1 MSEQPSK
8 RQRLRDLYDE
18 LDRNGM
24 FDFGAVIPRCLVYDL
39 MGLTVPEVA
48 ARAVFDRISMLE
60 LQAMD
65 YCRNML
71 LGHGK
76 YLAGTPTGYRVLL
89 PSENKAQVDAYM
101 ESADRK
107 LERALKLSRNAPKAS
122 HLPDQT
128 EARIMMRRKG
138 YRRGHEDTNQTAQQP

>member
-1 MSEQPSK
+1 MPNRSK
-8 RQRLRDLYDE
+8 RDRLRDVYDA
-18 LDRNGM
+18 LDRAGL
-24 FDFGAVIPRCLVYDL
+24 FDFGAAIPRAMVYDL
-39 MGLTVPEVA
+39 LGLDVPEVA
-48 ARAVFDRISMLE
+48 SKAVFDRIAMLE

-76 YLAGTPTGYRVLL
+76 YLAGTPSGYRVLL
-89 PSENKAQVDAYM
+89 PSENKAQVDSYM

-107 LERALKLSRNAPKAS
+107 LERALKLSRNSPKAS

-138 YRRGHEDTNQTAQQP
+138 YRHGSDQPQTAP

>member
-1 MSEQPSK
+1 MPNRSK
-8 RQRLRDLYDE
+8 RDRLRDVYDT
-18 LDRNGM
+18 LDRAGL
-24 FDFGAVIPRCLVYDL
+24 FDFGAVIPRGMVYDL
-39 MGLTVPEVA
+39 LGLDVPEVA
-48 ARAVFDRISMLE
+48 SKAVFDRIAMLE

-76 YLAGTPTGYRVLL
+76 YLAGTPSGYRVLL

-107 LERALKLSRNAPKAS
+107 LERALKLSRNSPKAS

-138 YRRGHEDTNQTAQQP
+138 YRRGPESETTGSAA

>member
-1 MSEQPSK
+1 MPNRSK
-8 RQRLRDLYDE
+8 RDRLRDVYDA
-18 LDRNGM
+18 LDQAGL
-24 FDFGAVIPRCLVYDL
+24 FDFGAVIPRAMVYDL
-39 MGLTVPEVA
+39 LGLDVPEVA
-48 ARAVFDRISMLE
+48 SKAVFDRIAMLE

-76 YLAGTPTGYRVLL
+76 YLAGTPSGYRVLL

-107 LERALKLSRNAPKAS
+107 LERALKLSRNSPKAS

-138 YRRGHEDTNQTAQQP
+138 YRHGSDQPQTAP

>member
-1 MSEQPSK
+1 MPNRSK
-8 RQRLRDLYDE
+8 RDRLRDVYDT
-18 LDRNGM
+18 LDRAGL
-24 FDFGAVIPRCLVYDL
+24 FDFGAVIPRAMVYDL
-39 MGLTVPEVA
+39 LGLDVPEVA
-48 ARAVFDRISMLE
+48 SKAVFDRIAMLE

-76 YLAGTPTGYRVLL
+76 YLAGTPSGYRVLL

-107 LERALKLSRNAPKAS
+107 LERALKLSRNSPKAS

-138 YRRGHEDTNQTAQQP
+138 YRHGSDQPQPAP

>member
-1 MSEQPSK
+1 MPNRSK
-8 RQRLRDLYDE
+8 RDRLRDVYDA
-18 LDRNGM
+18 LDRAGL
-24 FDFGAVIPRCLVYDL
+24 FDFGAAIPRAMVYDL
-39 MGLTVPEVA
+39 LGLDVPEVA
-48 ARAVFDRISMLE
+48 SKAVFDRIAMLE

-71 LGHGK
+71 LGDGK
-76 YLAGTPTGYRVLL
+76 YLAGTPSGYRVLL
-89 PSENKAQVDAYM
+89 PSENKAQVDSYM

-107 LERALKLSRNAPKAS
+107 LERALKLSRNSPKAS

-138 YRRGHEDTNQTAQQP
+138 YRHGSDQPQTAP

>member
-1 MSEQPSK
+1 MPNRSK
-8 RQRLRDLYDE
+8 RDRLRDVYDT
-18 LDRNGM
+18 LARAGL
-24 FDFGAVIPRCLVYDL
+24 FDFGAVIPRATVYDL
-39 MGLTVPEVA
+39 LGLDVPEVA
-48 ARAVFDRISMLE
+48 SKAVFDRIAMLE

-76 YLAGTPTGYRVLL
+76 YLAGTPSGYRVLL

-107 LERALKLSRNAPKAS
+107 LERALKLSRNSPKAS

-138 YRRGHEDTNQTAQQP
+138 YRRGAGTEQLGAAL

>member
-1 MSEQPSK
+1 MPNRSK
-8 RQRLRDLYDE
+8 RDRQRDVYDT
-18 LDRNGM
+18 LDGAGL
-24 FDFGAVIPRCLVYDL
+24 FDFGAVIPRAMVYDL
-39 MGLTVPEVA
+39 LGLDVPEVA
-48 ARAVFDRISMLE
+48 SKAVFDRIAMLE

-76 YLAGTPTGYRVLL
+76 YLAGTPSGYRVLL

-107 LERALKLSRNAPKAS
+107 LERALKLSRNSPKAS
-122 HLPDQT
+122 HPPDQT

-138 YRRGHEDTNQTAQQP
+138 YRHGAAAEQLGAAA

>member
-1 MSEQPSK
+1 MPNRSK
-8 RQRLRDLYDE
+8 RDRLRDVYDA
-18 LDRNGM
+18 LDRAGL
-24 FDFGAVIPRCLVYDL
+24 FDFGAAIPRAMVYDL
-39 MGLTVPEVA
+39 LGLDVPEVA
-48 ARAVFDRISMLE
+48 SKAVFDRIAMLE

-76 YLAGTPTGYRVLL
+76 YLAGTPSGYRVLL

-107 LERALKLSRNAPKAS
+107 LERALKLSRNSPKAS

-138 YRRGHEDTNQTAQQP
+138 YRHGSDQPQSAP

>member
-1 MSEQPSK
+1 MPNRSK
-8 RQRLRDLYDE
+8 RDRLRDVYDT
-18 LDRNGM
+18 LDRAGL
-24 FDFGAVIPRCLVYDL
+24 FDFGAVIPRGMVYDL
-39 MGLTVPEVA
+39 LGLDVPEVA
-48 ARAVFDRISMLE
+48 SKAVFDRIAMLE

-76 YLAGTPTGYRVLL
+76 YLAGTPSGYRVLL

-107 LERALKLSRNAPKAS
+107 LERALKLSRNSPKAS

-138 YRRGHEDTNQTAQQP
+138 YRRGPESETTGAAA

>member
-1 MSEQPSK
+1 MPNRSK
-8 RQRLRDLYDE
+8 RDRLRDVYDT
-18 LDRNGM
+18 LDRAGL
-24 FDFGAVIPRCLVYDL
+24 FDFGAVIPRGMVYDL
-39 MGLTVPEVA
+39 LGLDVPDVA
-48 ARAVFDRISMLE
+48 SKAVFDRIAMLE

-76 YLAGTPTGYRVLL
+76 YLAGTPSGYRVLL

-107 LERALKLSRNAPKAS
+107 LERALKLSRNSPKAS

-138 YRRGHEDTNQTAQQP
+138 YRHGAGAEQPGAAA

>member
-1 MSEQPSK
+1 MANRTK
-8 RQRLRDLYDE
+8 RDRLRDVYDT
-18 LDRNGM
+18 LDRAGL
-24 FDFGAVIPRCLVYDL
+24 FDFGAVIPRAMVYDL
-39 MGLTVPEVA
+39 LGLDVPEVA
-48 ARAVFDRISMLE
+48 SKAVFDRIAMLE

-76 YLAGTPTGYRVLL
+76 YLAGTPSGYRVLL

-107 LERALKLSRNAPKAS
+107 LERALKLSRNSPKAS

-138 YRRGHEDTNQTAQQP
+138 YRHGAGTEQLGAAL

>member
-1 MSEQPSK
+1 MPNRSK
-8 RQRLRDLYDE
+8 REKWRDV
-18 LDRNGM
+18 
-24 FDFGAVIPRCLVYDL
+24 FDALHEQGLLEFGAVIERAIVHELL
-39 MGLTVPEVA
+39 GLEVPEVA
-48 ARAVFDRISMLE
+48 TKAVFDRIAMVE
-60 LQAMD
+60 LQTMD
-65 YCRNML
+65 YCRNIL

-76 YLAGTPTGYRVLL
+76 YLCGVPSGYRVLL

-107 LERALKLSRNAPKAS
+107 LERALKLSRNSPKAS

-138 YRRGHEDTNQTAQQP
+138 YRRGPESETTAATP

>member
-1 MSEQPSK
+1 MPNRSK
-8 RQRLRDLYDE
+8 RDRLRDVYDT
-18 LDRNGM
+18 LDQAGL
-24 FDFGAVIPRCLVYDL
+24 FDFGAVIPRGMVYDL
-39 MGLTVPEVA
+39 LGLDVPEVA
-48 ARAVFDRISMLE
+48 SKAVFDRIAMLE

-76 YLAGTPTGYRVLL
+76 YLAGTPSGYRVLL

-107 LERALKLSRNAPKAS
+107 LERALKLSRNSPKAS

-138 YRRGHEDTNQTAQQP
+138 YRHGAGTEQLGAVE

>member
-1 MSEQPSK
+1 MPNRSK
-8 RQRLRDLYDE
+8 RDRLRDVYDA
-18 LDRNGM
+18 LDQAGL
-24 FDFGAVIPRCLVYDL
+24 FDFGAVIPRAMVYDL
-39 MGLTVPEVA
+39 LGLDVPEVA
-48 ARAVFDRISMLE
+48 SKAVFDRIAMLE

-76 YLAGTPTGYRVLL
+76 YLAGTPSGYRVLL
-89 PSENKAQVDAYM
+89 PSENKAQVDSYM

-107 LERALKLSRNAPKAS
+107 LERALKLSRNSPKAS

-138 YRRGHEDTNQTAQQP
+138 YRHGSDQPQTAP

>member
-1 MSEQPSK
+1 MPNRSK
-8 RQRLRDLYDE
+8 RDRLRDVYDA
-18 LDRNGM
+18 LDQAGL
-24 FDFGAVIPRCLVYDL
+24 FDFGAVIPRAMVYDL
-39 MGLTVPEVA
+39 LGLDVPEVA
-48 ARAVFDRISMLE
+48 SKAVFDRIAMLE

-76 YLAGTPTGYRVLL
+76 YLAGTPSGYRLLL

-107 LERALKLSRNAPKAS
+107 LERALKLSRNSPKAS

-138 YRRGHEDTNQTAQQP
+138 YRHGSDQPQTAP

>member
-1 MSEQPSK
+1 MPNRSK
-8 RQRLRDLYDE
+8 RDRLRDVYDT
-18 LDRNGM
+18 LDRAGL
-24 FDFGAVIPRCLVYDL
+24 FDFGAVIPRGMVYDL
-39 MGLTVPEVA
+39 LGLDVPEVA
-48 ARAVFDRISMLE
+48 SKAVFDRIAMLE

-76 YLAGTPTGYRVLL
+76 YLAGTPSGYRMLL

-107 LERALKLSRNAPKAS
+107 LERALKLSRNSPKAS

-138 YRRGHEDTNQTAQQP
+138 YRHGAGAEQPGGAR

>member
-1 MSEQPSK
+1 MPNRSK
-8 RQRLRDLYDE
+8 RDRLRDVYDT
-18 LDRNGM
+18 LDGAGL
-24 FDFGAVIPRCLVYDL
+24 FDFGAVIPRAMVYDL
-39 MGLTVPEVA
+39 LGMDVPEVA
-48 ARAVFDRISMLE
+48 SKAVFDRIAMLE

-76 YLAGTPTGYRVLL
+76 YLAGTPSGYRVLL

-107 LERALKLSRNAPKAS
+107 LERALKLSRNSPKAS

-138 YRRGHEDTNQTAQQP
+138 YRHGAGQPQPAP

>member
-1 MSEQPSK
+1 MPNRSK
-8 RQRLRDLYDE
+8 RDRLRDVYDT
-18 LDRNGM
+18 LDRAGL
-24 FDFGAVIPRCLVYDL
+24 FDFGAVIPRGMVYDL
-39 MGLTVPEVA
+39 LGLDVPEVA
-48 ARAVFDRISMLE
+48 SKAVFDRIAMLE

-76 YLAGTPTGYRVLL
+76 YLAGTPSGYRVLL

-107 LERALKLSRNAPKAS
+107 LERALKLSRNSPKAS

-128 EARIMMRRKG
+128 EARIMMRRNG
-138 YRRGHEDTNQTAQQP
+138 YRHGAGAEQPGAAL

>member
-1 MSEQPSK
+1 MPNRSK
-8 RQRLRDLYDE
+8 RDRLRDVYDT
-18 LDRNGM
+18 LDRAGL
-24 FDFGAVIPRCLVYDL
+24 FDFGAVIPRGMVYDL
-39 MGLTVPEVA
+39 LGLDVPEVA
-48 ARAVFDRISMLE
+48 SKAVFDRIAMLE

-65 YCRNML
+65 YCRNIL

-76 YLAGTPTGYRVLL
+76 YLCGVPSGYRVLL

-107 LERALKLSRNAPKAS
+107 LERALKLSRNSPKAS

-138 YRRGHEDTNQTAQQP
+138 YRRGPESETTAATP

>member
-1 MSEQPSK
+1 MPNRSK
-8 RQRLRDLYDE
+8 RYRLRDVYDA
-18 LDRNGM
+18 LDQAGL
-24 FDFGAVIPRCLVYDL
+24 FDFGAVIPRAMVYDL
-39 MGLTVPEVA
+39 LGLDVPEVA
-48 ARAVFDRISMLE
+48 SKAVFDRIAMLE

-76 YLAGTPTGYRVLL
+76 YLAGTPSGYRVLL
-89 PSENKAQVDAYM
+89 PSENKAQVDSYM

-107 LERALKLSRNAPKAS
+107 LERALKLSRNSPKAS

-138 YRRGHEDTNQTAQQP
+138 YRHGSDQPQTAP

>member
-1 MSEQPSK
+1 MPNRSK
-8 RQRLRDLYDE
+8 RDRLRDVYDT
-18 LDRNGM
+18 LDRAGL
-24 FDFGAVIPRCLVYDL
+24 FDFGAVIPRGMVYDL
-39 MGLTVPEVA
+39 LGLDVPEVA
-48 ARAVFDRISMLE
+48 SKAVFDRIAMLE
-60 LQAMD
+60 LQSMD

-76 YLAGTPTGYRVLL
+76 YLAGTPSGYRVLL

-107 LERALKLSRNAPKAS
+107 LERALKLSRNSPKAS

-138 YRRGHEDTNQTAQQP
+138 YRHGAGAEQPGAAA

>member
-1 MSEQPSK
+1 MPNRSK
-8 RQRLRDLYDE
+8 RDRLRDVYDA
-18 LDRNGM
+18 LDQAGL
-24 FDFGAVIPRCLVYDL
+24 FDFGAVIPRAMVYDL
-39 MGLTVPEVA
+39 LGLDVPEVA
-48 ARAVFDRISMLE
+48 SKAAFDRIAMLE

-76 YLAGTPTGYRVLL
+76 YLAGTPSGYRVLL

-107 LERALKLSRNAPKAS
+107 LERALKLSRNSPKAS

-138 YRRGHEDTNQTAQQP
+138 YRHGSDQPQPTS

>member
-1 MSEQPSK
+1 MPNRSK
-8 RQRLRDLYDE
+8 RDRLRDVYDT
-18 LDRNGM
+18 LARAGL
-24 FDFGAVIPRCLVYDL
+24 FDFGAVIPRATVYDL
-39 MGLTVPEVA
+39 LGLDVPEVA
-48 ARAVFDRISMLE
+48 SKAVFDRIAMLE

-76 YLAGTPTGYRVLL
+76 YLAGTPSGYRVLL

-107 LERALKLSRNAPKAS
+107 LERALKLSRNSPKAS

-138 YRRGHEDTNQTAQQP
+138 YRHGSDQPQPAP

>member
-1 MSEQPSK
+1 MPNRSK
-8 RQRLRDLYDE
+8 RDRLRDVYDT
-18 LDRNGM
+18 LARAGL
-24 FDFGAVIPRCLVYDL
+24 FDFGAVIPRATVYDL
-39 MGLTVPEVA
+39 LGLDVPEVA
-48 ARAVFDRISMLE
+48 SKAVFDRIAMLE

-76 YLAGTPTGYRVLL
+76 YLAGTPSGYRVLL

-107 LERALKLSRNAPKAS
+107 LERALKLSRNSPKAS

-138 YRRGHEDTNQTAQQP
+138 YRHGSDQPQTAP

>member
-1 MSEQPSK
+1 MPNRSK
-8 RQRLRDLYDE
+8 RDRLRDVYDT
-18 LDRNGM
+18 LDRAGL
-24 FDFGAVIPRCLVYDL
+24 FDFGAVIPRGMVYDL
-39 MGLTVPEVA
+39 LGLDVPKVA
-48 ARAVFDRISMLE
+48 SKAVFDRIAMLE

-76 YLAGTPTGYRVLL
+76 YLAGTPSGYRVLL
-89 PSENKAQVDAYM
+89 PSENKAQIDAYM

-107 LERALKLSRNAPKAS
+107 LERALKLSRNSPKAS

-138 YRRGHEDTNQTAQQP
+138 HRHGAGAEQPGAAA

>member
-1 MSEQPSK
+1 MPNRSK
-8 RQRLRDLYDE
+8 RDRLRDVYDT
-18 LDRNGM
+18 LDRAGL
-24 FDFGAVIPRCLVYDL
+24 FDFGAVIPHGMVYDL
-39 MGLTVPEVA
+39 LGLDVPEVA
-48 ARAVFDRISMLE
+48 SKAVFDRIAMLE

-76 YLAGTPTGYRVLL
+76 YLAGTPSGYRVLL

-107 LERALKLSRNAPKAS
+107 LERALKLSRNSPKAS

-138 YRRGHEDTNQTAQQP
+138 YRHGAGAEQPGAAA

>member
-1 MSEQPSK
+1 MPEQPSK
-8 RQRLRDLYDE
+8 RQRLRDLYDQ
-18 LDRNGM
+18 LRQGGM
-24 FDFGAVIPRCLVYDL
+24 FEFGAVIPRTLVYEL

-48 ARAVFDRISMLE
+48 SRAVFDRIAMLE

-65 YCRNML
+65 YCRNTL

-107 LERALKLSRNAPKAS
+107 LERALKLSRNSPKAS

-138 YRRGHEDTNQTAQQP
+138 YRQRHGEDTKAAQA

>member
-1 MSEQPSK
+1 MPNRSK
-8 RQRLRDLYDE
+8 RDRLRDVYDA
-18 LDRNGM
+18 LDQAGL
-24 FDFGAVIPRCLVYDL
+24 FDFGAVIPRAMVYDL
-39 MGLTVPEVA
+39 LGLDVPEVA
-48 ARAVFDRISMLE
+48 SKAVFDRIAMLE
-60 LQAMD
+60 LQALD

-76 YLAGTPTGYRVLL
+76 YLAGTPSGYRVLL
-89 PSENKAQVDAYM
+89 PSENKAQVDSYM

-107 LERALKLSRNAPKAS
+107 LERALKLSRNSPKAS

-138 YRRGHEDTNQTAQQP
+138 YRHGSDQPQTAP

>member
-1 MSEQPSK
+1 MPNRSK
-8 RQRLRDLYDE
+8 REKWRDVFDA
-18 LDRNGM
+18 LDSMGL
-24 FDFGAVIPRCLVYDL
+24 FDFGSVIDRSVVHELI
-39 MGLTVPEVA
+39 GLEVPEVA
-48 ARAVFDRISMLE
+48 TKAVFDRIAMIE
-60 LQAMD
+60 LQTMD
-65 YCRNML
+65 YCRNIL

-76 YLAGTPTGYRVLL
+76 YLCGVPSGYRVLL

-107 LERALKLSRNAPKAS
+107 LERALKLSRNSPKAS

-138 YRRGHEDTNQTAQQP
+138 YRHGAGAEQPGAAA